1 MKKGEQPQEGE
12 IILYTTP
19 EGTARVEVFFQDE
32 TFWLSLNQI
41 AELFQRDKSVIFKHI
56 SNIFKEGELQYAS
69 VVAKFATTAA
79 DGKTYQVEH
88 FNGCSILR

>member
-32 TFWLSLNQI
+32 TFWLSQRRM
-41 AELFQRDKSVIFKHI
+41 ADLFGVEVPTINHQDSK
-56 SNIFKEGELQYAS
+56 AS
-69 VVAKFATTAA
+69 LHPWP
-79 DGKTYQVEH
+79 GLEE
-88 FNGCSILR
+88 

>member
-1 MKKGEQPQEGE
+1 MKKSELPQEGE

-19 EGTARVEVFFQDE
+19 EGTARVEVCFQDE

-41 AELFQRDKSVIFKHI
+41 AELFQRDKSVISKHLN
-56 SNIFKEGELQYAS
+56 NIFKEGELHYSA

-79 DGKTYQVEH
+79 DGKTYQVE
-88 FNGCSILR
+88 SL